1 MKEYQHK
8 VQYYETDKMQ
18 CTHHSNY
25 IRFMEEARI
34 CFMDQLGW
42 SYDKMEK
49 EGILSPVLSV
59 ACDYK
64 KNTTFPDII
73 NISIQVLELSAAKLT
88 LGYTMRVSDDIV
100 CTASSKHCFLNET
113 GRLISIKKQY
123 PDFYR
128 LLASLKAEADAGKA
142 GID

>member
-1 MKEYQHK
+1 MKPIKCSVRIIPIISGLWKKQESALWISLAGAMTK
-8 VQYYETDKMQ
+8 WRRG
-18 CTHHSNY
+18 HHLPCLC
-25 IRFMEEARI
+25 RRM
-34 CFMDQLGW
+34 
-42 SYDKMEK
+42 
-49 EGILSPVLSV
+49 P
-59 ACDYK
+59 DYK

-100 CTASSKHCFLNET
+100 CTASSKHCFLNEA
-113 GRLISIKKQY
+113 GRPISIKKQY